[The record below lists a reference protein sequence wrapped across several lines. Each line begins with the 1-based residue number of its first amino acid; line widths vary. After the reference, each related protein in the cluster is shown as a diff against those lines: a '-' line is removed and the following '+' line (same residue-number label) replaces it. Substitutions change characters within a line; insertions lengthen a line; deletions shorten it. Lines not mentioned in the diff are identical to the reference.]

1 MKGRCRHQKK
11 NTAKKEIKELAWT
24 CKSHKEAENANG
36 GQDRTPSGR
45 LLTVPLVPPGCV
57 QEALAVMHQELVL
70 RVLGCPQE
78 QGQQVPAVNHP
89 TGRSTGTQGGA
100 AGRWAWP

>member
-1 MKGRCRHQKK
+1 M
-11 NTAKKEIKELAWT
+11 
-24 CKSHKEAENANG
+24 
-36 GQDRTPSGR
+36 TPSGR

-100 AGRWAWP
+100 AEGGRGLNKPRAAPGQSAPHPPAHSAFG